1 MASIEDQLAELKQQV
16 VEERESRA
24 AAENAAADRAEAQQK
39 RHKETLKKQHVE
51 TMQMF
56 ARRMEKQSGQEE
68 QKQRDEQ
75 VHEAPV
81 ASGEVDNP
89 ASPTSQH
96 LYRAADSVVPF
107 EVGPLED
114 QSNESGQGRD
124 YGLYGESAN
133 TRGNRRSSIPTMT
146 MAPPV
151 LKGRKAFQ
159 ALLQRLKCTRNITV
173 SRVCCSLSRIST

>member
-1 MASIEDQLAELKQQV
+1 MVPRCQTTTSIEDQLAEFKQQV

-81 ASGEVDNP
+81 ASDEVENP
-89 ASPTSQH
+89 ASPTSKDLH
-96 LYRAADSVVPF
+96 RAADSVVPV
-107 EVGPLED
+107 EVGPRED
-114 QSNESGQGRD
+114 QSSDKIE
-124 YGLYGESAN
+124 
-133 TRGNRRSSIPTMT
+133 TM
-146 MAPPV
+146 V
-151 LKGRKAFQ
+151 S
-159 ALLQRLKCTRNITV
+159 TV
-173 SRVCCSLSRIST
+173 SPLIHTEIENPPYPR